1 MKSNTF
7 LSITALF
14 MLAVLF
20 LFGFITFMFMFIGFM
35 FGGVFV
41 TIYNAEQ
48 SDERRALKA
57 KLEETKNKRG
67 GDDR

>member
-1 MKSNTF
+1 MKPNTF

-41 TIYNAEQ
+41 TIIMQNV
-48 SDERRALKA
+48 L
-57 KLEETKNKRG
+57 TKDVR
-67 GDDR
+67 